1 MKKFQPIGDL
11 IFFISKE
18 LKTRMDEGLKD
29 RKLGQGQTSTIM
41 AILKLKDTKDLGQD
55 ALSREMGI
63 NKANTSRNL
72 AKLNQNGFINI
83 KPDLNDQRKKQ
94 IELTPKAFEEIN
106 SISKVLQNIHSD
118 MIEGLSDEELTCTMN
133 TLIKMRDNLCKK

>member
-29 RKLGQGQTSTIM
+29 RKLGQGQTSAIM
-41 AILKLKDTKDLGQD
+41 TILKLKDTKDLGQD

-83 KPDLNDQRKKQ
+83 TPDLNDQRKKQ

>member
-72 AKLNQNGFINI
+72 AKLNQNRFINI
-83 KPDLNDQRKKQ
+83 TPDLNDQRKKQ

-106 SISKVLQNIHSD
+106 SISKVLQSIHSD

>member
-83 KPDLNDQRKKQ
+83 TPDLNDQRKKQ
-94 IELTPKAFEEIN
+94 IELTPKAFEQIN